1 MENVSNENQTVA
13 SVTHRLITETQLPP
27 SRAEY
32 PSVMLG
38 VPSGVPTES
47 QIRQQAFDWYAA
59 LRSPERLGE
68 LWPLFEQWLA
78 ERPEHRLAYLWVER
92 ISGEAK
98 ELATNCENELG
109 ENRVR
114 LPIIRFD
121 FTLSRV
127 LTSGWWKPLV
137 AGSVMLVI
145 VILLLAPGQTDAV
158 FETERGKQRTIVLA
172 DKSTV
177 TLNTNTRLHV
187 RLSFMRRDLQLLR
200 GQALFQVYRE
210 WLRPFCV
217 RANDTAVSATG
228 TQFAMHLKQDGTVE
242 TAVAEGEVTVDT
254 RHVGSQE
261 STEGARESRAV
272 AQAGDT
278 VTVMPDG
285 SAELAHAGKSGV
297 ERGLKWR
304 EGKIA
309 FEQGSLAQWVE
320 EFNRYN
326 KRTFHIDDDRIAQ
339 QRISGEFNAKDPDS
353 FASALQDTYGIRATS
368 SDAGDVIHLR
378 PAK

>member
-1 MENVSNENQTVA
+1 VENVSNENQTVA
-13 SVTHRLITETQLPP
+13 SVTHRLITETQLPA

-32 PSVMLG
+32 PSVILG
-38 VPSGVPTES
+38 VPSGAPIES

-59 LRSPERLGE
+59 LHSPERVSE

-78 ERPEHRLAYLWVER
+78 ERPEHRSAYLWVER
-92 ISGEAK
+92 ISAEAS
-98 ELATNCENELG
+98 ELAADGDDELEG
-109 ENRVR
+109 DRVR
-114 LPIIRFD
+114 LPGIRFD
-121 FTLSRV
+121 FTLPRV
-127 LTSGWWKPLV
+127 RSSGWWKPLV
-137 AGSVMLVI
+137 VCSVILVI
-145 VILLLAPGQTDAV
+145 GIPLLAPGQTDAV

-210 WLRPFCV
+210 WVRPFCV

-254 RHVGSQE
+254 RHAGSQQA
-261 STEGARESRAV
+261 TEGGGESRAV

-278 VTVMPDG
+278 VTVTPDG
-285 SAELAHAGKSGV
+285 RAELAHAGKSDV
-297 ERGLKWR
+297 ERELKWR

-309 FEQGSLAQWVE
+309 FEQGSLAEWVE

-326 KRTFHIDDDRIAQ
+326 KRTFQIDDDRIAQ

-353 FASALQDTYGIRATS
+353 FASALQDTYGIRVIS
-368 SDAGDVIHLR
+368 SDADDVIHLR